1 MPHVTFVHGLA
12 NKPPHDVLLKT
23 WLGALEGR
31 FGGGLDLR
39 RRPGHLPAQIADP
52 RQCRPAQQKDGNPCP
67 TVQGPECRHPRL
79 PRRGLAALHFLS
91 SGISI

>member
-31 FGGGLDLR
+31 FGGGLDFSRPEMR
-39 RRPGHLPAQIADP
+39 RRCHIP
-52 RQCRPAQQKDGNPCP
+52 RKSTHNAG
-67 TVQGPECRHPRL
+67 
-79 PRRGLAALHFLS
+79 HFLH
-91 SGISI
+91 